1 MKSYDRFR
9 TGRTTF
15 ASIVMLRR
23 FQSSDRIPGGGGI
36 SSGSGVGSVTGAPPR
51 PAPTIEKPPRPGAG
65 FGSGGGAT
73 RRNGAAG
80 RSGSRLIMRPSESSV
95 TRYVLRSPSASET
108 YTPVMPASVFC
119 SLNSTPA
126 WHGPEQRKRVKKLTS
141 WYDLPSTSQPPWLV
155 FGRPTIS
162 PDCACQSTDPIVVHP
177 FRLEP
182 LKVVS
187 GVNSLAGP

>member
-1 MKSYDRFR
+1 
-9 TGRTTF
+9 
-15 ASIVMLRR
+15 
-23 FQSSDRIPGGGGI
+23 
-36 SSGSGVGSVTGAPPR
+36 
-51 PAPTIEKPPRPGAG
+51 
-65 FGSGGGAT
+65 
-73 RRNGAAG
+73 
-80 RSGSRLIMRPSESSV
+80 
-95 TRYVLRSPSASET
+95 
-108 YTPVMPASVFC
+108 MPASVFC

-141 WYDLPSTSQPPWLV
+141 WYDLPSTSQPPWLA

-162 PDCACQSTDPIVVHP
+162 PDCACQSTDPSVVHP